1 VKYRIGAADAT
12 IPTETPGGVGW
23 LDMRQ
28 TADISTPKLALILT
42 RASRSL
48 AEFAEAGLALQGILT
63 IDFTILEVLLH
74 KGPLAMSAI
83 GRKVHLANM
92 PMRGAIDRLRRRG
105 LIRGQDDASNLHAEV
120 YELTEE
126 GHKTI
131 TRIYE
136 RHEQD
141 IEAVMGILSPEERI
155 QLSESLKK
163 IGFQSERY
171 RHAPSNDRRGG
182 LAPWQLRRATE
193 YMTEHL
199 ADPVPLKELAAQTG
213 LSPSRFG
220 RAFKVSMGIS
230 PHRWQMNLR
239 IVGAQELLREG
250 NLSQTAIAL
259 ATGFAEQSH
268 FSRVFKEVVG
278 VPPGVWQREHRP

>member
-1 VKYRIGAADAT
+1 
-12 IPTETPGGVGW
+12 
-23 LDMRQ
+23 MQQ
-28 TADISTPKLALILT
+28 TSDISTAKLVIVLT
-42 RASRSL
+42 RAYRSL
-48 AEFAEAGLALQGILT
+48 ADFLEGGLARQGILT
-63 IDFTILEVLLH
+63 TDFAILEILLH

-83 GRKVHLANM
+83 GPKIPLATTLIK
-92 PMRGAIDRLRRRG
+92 RAIDRLKRRG
-105 LIRGQDDASNLHAEV
+105 LVRGQDDRNTLHAEV

-131 TRIYE
+131 TRVYA
-136 RHEQD
+136 RHKED
-141 IEAVMGILSPEERI
+141 IEAVMGVLSPKERR
-155 QLSESLKK
+155 QLRQALKK
-163 IGFQSERY
+163 VGLQGERCQ
-171 RHAPSNDRRGG
+171 HARSKERRGG

-199 ADPVPLKELAAQTG
+199 GDPVPLKDLAEQTG

-220 RAFKVSMGIS
+220 RAFKLSMGIS

-239 IVGAQELLREG
+239 ILEAQELLREG
-250 NLSQTAIAL
+250 KRPQADIAL

-278 VPPGVWQREHRP
+278 MPPRVWQREHRP

>member
-1 VKYRIGAADAT
+1 
-12 IPTETPGGVGW
+12 
-23 LDMRQ
+23 
-28 TADISTPKLALILT
+28 
-42 RASRSL
+42 
-48 AEFAEAGLALQGILT
+48 
-63 IDFTILEVLLH
+63 
-74 KGPLAMSAI
+74 
-83 GRKVHLANM
+83 
-92 PMRGAIDRLRRRG
+92 
-105 LIRGQDDASNLHAEV
+105 
-120 YELTEE
+120 
-126 GHKTI
+126 
-131 TRIYE
+131 
-136 RHEQD
+136 
-141 IEAVMGILSPEERI
+141 MGILSPEERI
-155 QLSESLKK
+155 QLSVAPMSLKK
-163 IGFQSERY
+163 QSEKY

-239 IVGAQELLREG
+239 IVEAQELLREG